1 MTPASEHPFLS
12 GNYAPV
18 PDETTVTGLP
28 VEGVLPAALSG
39 RYLRIGPN
47 PIGNVAQPYEW
58 TTTDGMVHAVALQA
72 GRAISYRNRWI
83 RTDPT
88 SHKLGTEAVPGPR
101 PPAADASATN
111 VIGFGGRVYSLAD
124 GALAYELS
132 PDLDTV
138 RRVDLAGHGQGVGAH
153 PKIDPA
159 TGELHLISSPGQ
171 LNASHHVISAG
182 GMTRRSRA
190 ILHPPAPVHDLLIT
204 RDDLVLVS
212 DGITGITALNS
223 DEPITWYTTHTIGPG
238 PVAAA
243 HDHGDSVVMYVT
255 GETLQRWTLGPGTRC
270 AHRVLDATPQSFGR
284 IYDQFPG
291 AAPRYLYA
299 TGGGGTMPFDG
310 TVVFKHDLITGTREH
325 HDFGTGRHPGEL
337 LFVADP
343 QRRASED
350 GGWLIGL
357 VHDETT
363 SRTSLVV
370 LDAADLTSRLAAVP
384 LPRRVPYGLHG
395 RWEPSRI

>member
-1 MTPASEHPFLS
+1 MTTTSEYPFLS

-18 PDETTVTGLP
+18 PDETTIVDLP

-39 RYLRIGPN
+39 RYVRIGPN
-47 PIGNVAQPYEW
+47 PIGNVAQPYDW
-58 TTTDGMVHAVALQA
+58 TSADGMVHAVALHA
-72 GRAISYRNRWI
+72 GRALSYRNRWI

-88 SHKLGTEAVPGPR
+88 SHKLGSEAVPGPR
-101 PPAADASATN
+101 PPATDTSTTN
-111 VIGFGGRVYSLAD
+111 IIGFGERIYSLAE

-138 RRVDLAGHGQGVGAH
+138 RRVDLAGHSRGVGAY

-159 TGELHLISSPGQ
+159 TGELHLISSPGE
-171 LNASHHVISAG
+171 LTALHHVISAG
-182 GMTRRSRA
+182 AMTRRSRA
-190 ILHPPAPVHDLLIT
+190 IIDPPTAVHDLVIT
-204 RDDLVLVS
+204 RDHLVLVG
-212 DGITGITALNS
+212 DGVTGITTLDS
-223 DEPITWYTTHTIGPG
+223 DEPVTWYGTANTGPG
-238 PVAAA
+238 RVVAA

-255 GETLQRWTLGPGTRC
+255 GQALRRWTLGPSTS
-270 AHRVLDATPQSFGR
+270 RVDTVDATLQSFGR
-284 IYDQFPG
+284 INGRFSG

-299 TGGGGTMPFDG
+299 TCGGRTRPFDG
-310 TVVFKHDLITGTREH
+310 TVVLKHDLATGTREH

-343 QRRASED
+343 QRPACED

-357 VHDETT
+357 LHDDTT

-395 RWEPSRI
+395 LWVPNPI